1 METKIK
7 RDLIA
12 LTLKC
17 LKASI
22 SKDETRL
29 MLTGVYHH
37 PTLGQA
43 VSTDGHRITFA
54 SIYFDDRLKG
64 LIMGQDFTTV
74 SKSDYVK
81 VDMFSNAQLKTKNSM
96 VFKIDKSHVDT
107 SNKLFKSGQG
117 EDKAFFL
124 NNGTIYKGVEIL
136 TGLADKV
143 LFVLNPYYLAPLV
156 GYDYIVDYSGHLNPV
171 RFNLGGKDLGLVN
184 EQTYVVMPMK
194 YEATKK
200 E

>member
-7 RDLIA
+7 RDLTK

-37 PTLGQA
+37 PTLNQA

-64 LIMGQDFTTV
+64 LIIGQDFTTV
-74 SKSDYVK
+74 KRSDYLK
-81 VDMFSNAQLKTKNSM
+81 VDIFSNDHLKTKNSM
-96 VFKIDKSHVDT
+96 IFKIDKSHADT
-107 SNKLFKSGQG
+107 SDKAGKEMS
-117 EDKAFFL
+117 KAFFL
-124 NNGTIYKGVEIL
+124 NDGTIYKGADIL
-136 TGLADKV
+136 EALADKV

-156 GYDYIVDYSGHLNPV
+156 GYDYIVDHSGQLNPV
-171 RFNLGGKDLGLVN
+171 RFNLGGKNVGLVN
-184 EQTYVVMPMK
+184 EQTYVVMPLK
-194 YEATKK
+194 YDAVKK

>member
-7 RDLIA
+7 RDLIK

-37 PTLGQA
+37 PTLNQA

-64 LIMGQDFTTV
+64 LIIGQDFTTV
-74 SKSDYVK
+74 KRSDYLK
-81 VDMFSNAQLKTKNSM
+81 VDILSNDRLKTKNSM
-96 VFKIDKSHVDT
+96 IFKIDKSHADT
-107 SNKLFKSGQG
+107 SDKLTKSGQG
-117 EDKAFFL
+117 GDRAFFL
-124 NNGTIYKGVEIL
+124 NDGTIYKGNEIL
-136 TGLADKV
+136 EELADKV

-171 RFNLGGKDLGLVN
+171 RFNLGGKNIGLVN
-184 EQTYVVMPMK
+184 EQTYVVMPLK
-194 YEATKK
+194 YDAVKK